1 MKRISPNYT
10 SVVGI
15 VLCIGLV
22 LAICPTAFA
31 MSMKANSES
40 TQAAVSSSAQLA
52 SAELAEVCNQKID
65 DFGVETT
72 DVKEDSVLRAISCL
86 GAPYATAGAG
96 PDSFDC
102 SGLVS
107 YALTGQ
113 YCHAYTS
120 YDFWAMPEVDDPKP
134 GDVVAC
140 SSGHC
145 GLYVGD
151 GLMIHAPQ
159 TGEFVRIEAVRGKIV
174 RP

>member
-1 MKRISPNYT
+1 MMHFSPNYK

-15 VLCIGLV
+15 ALSIGLV
-22 LAICPTAFA
+22 LTICPTAFA
-31 MSMKANSES
+31 LSMKANTASADA
-40 TQAAVSSSAQLA
+40 TASSDASNV
-52 SAELAEVCNQKID
+52 SAELVEMCNQEVD
-65 DFGVETT
+65 DIGVAVA
-72 DVKEDSVLRAISCL
+72 DIKEDSVLRAVSCL
-86 GAPYATAGAG
+86 GVPYGSAGAG

-107 YALTGQ
+107 YALTGE

-120 YDFWAMPEVDDPKP
+120 YDFWSMPEVDDPQP

-145 GLYVGD
+145 GLYVGN

-159 TGEFVRIEAVRGKIV
+159 TGEFVRIESVRGKIV